1 VRYSLIVRYHIKHQK
16 YDMLM
21 IAHVHIM
28 AQMTNF
34 EKMWALSRCG
44 NFLHH
49 FSKINDSMMH
59 SKIQDSRAKALSS
72 KFTFHKCYLHIG
84 PSGDVWIGQE
94 MFAAKH
100 LQPGY
105 VKSIVLP
112 SAFNDQEDSSFSE
125 RLIEKIECNSDLA
138 QKIYDEEQIPM
149 SLLEAVQKSSNDQK
163 DA

>member
-1 VRYSLIVRYHIKHQK
+1 
-16 YDMLM
+16 M

-28 AQMTNF
+28 AQMTSL
-34 EKMWALSRCG
+34 EKMWAFSRHG
-44 NFLHH
+44 NFFHH
-49 FSKINDSMMH
+49 FSKINDSMIH
-59 SKIQDSRAKALSS
+59 SKLKGSRAKALLSS
-72 KFTFHKCYLHIG
+72 KLTFHKCYLHIG

-94 MFAAKH
+94 IFAAKH

-105 VKSIVLP
+105 VKSIMLP

-125 RLIEKIECNSDLA
+125 RLIEKIECNTGLA